1 MHAYAERLPPSP
13 AGQRLQWRR
22 EVWLVLALSLG
33 QSALYSVVSLVA
45 RLTEPGRLR
54 DSVATL
60 NSSVSPRSL
69 LDLTYQLLGIGFA
82 LVPIALALHFLSAT
96 EREPGLL
103 RDGARRI
110 GLAASSSSALHR
122 DLGWGAG
129 LAAVVGIPGLGLY
142 FAARALDINATVV
155 PSALGGHWW
164 TLPVLILSALQN
176 AALEEV
182 VVVGFLVTR
191 LRDLG
196 LTSRS
201 AIVVSALLRGSY
213 HLYQGFGGFV
223 GNAVMGLLFATYF
236 QRRQTVLPL
245 VIAHGLI
252 DTVAFVGYTLL
263 KDSLNLP

>member
-1 MHAYAERLPPSP
+1 M
-13 AGQRLQWRR
+13 QRLRWRR
-22 EVWLVLALSLG
+22 EVFLVLALSLG
-33 QSALYSVVSLVA
+33 RSAVYSVVSLVA

-69 LDLTYQLLGIGFA
+69 LDLTYQLLGIGFG

-96 EREPGLL
+96 QHEPGLL
-103 RDGARRI
+103 RDGAHRI
-110 GLAASSSSALHR
+110 GLIARASPALWR
-122 DLGWGAG
+122 DLRWGAG
-129 LAAVVGIPGLGLY
+129 LAAVVGVPGLGLY
-142 FAARALDINATVV
+142 FAARALGVNATVV
-155 PSALGGHWW
+155 PSTLSGHWW
-164 TLPVLILSALQN
+164 TLPVLVLSALQN
-176 AALEEV
+176 AALEEI

-191 LRDLG
+191 CRDLG

-201 AIVVSALLRGSY
+201 AIIISALLRGSY

-236 QRRQTVLPL
+236 QRKGTVLPL
-245 VIAHGLI
+245 VVAHALI

-263 KDSLNLP
+263 KESLNLP